1 MMIKAMSQ
9 AGLNLF
15 IPMELLINS
24 LNALSLSEK
33 RQISQLLNEAIAQAE
48 EENWREDEATKR
60 EIQLVRDEYANGNYS
75 EFSNIKEQLKQGSIK
90 RAERDLG
97 LVEEWFNLEEEAC

>member
-1 MMIKAMSQ
+1 MSQ
-9 AGLNLF
+9 TGLNLF

-33 RQISQLLNEAIAQAE
+33 QQLWGILDEAIADAE
-48 EENWREDEATKR
+48 EENWREDEETKR
-60 EIQLVRDEYANGNYS
+60 EIQLVRDEYANGSYS
-75 EFSNIKEQLKQGSIK
+75 KFSNIKEQLKQGSIK